1 MPTNNA
7 TRHPG
12 RFLRLLSC
20 CVAVAT
26 IWACGPVY
34 IPVPPPVTETTFT
47 KAPLTDSSGAEF
59 WITSG
64 AINPNAANAIFNIFD
79 EQQNAG
85 VIAGANAD
93 GSYQAPPMQGTVGDH
108 VLINYQ
114 DSHGDLSLS
123 ACVLLSELRPFAATC
138 PRCGRESR
146 NSWSLARSRIVCLG
160 VSIAVT
166 TTDRRKP
173 SPDLVSG
180 SSPGGLDNPGD

>member
-138 PRCGRESR
+138 P
-146 NSWSLARSRIVCLG
+146 
-160 VSIAVT
+160 
-166 TTDRRKP
+166 
-173 SPDLVSG
+173 
-180 SSPGGLDNPGD
+180 